1 MNFFRKLFTSKKEN
15 EKPKPKNISES
26 KPKSNPQSEQKNTSK
41 VELGDIATNEYFDQ
55 RYQED
60 NISESILEGTLKMIE
75 GYFVANK
82 IKPIIENP
90 INHPKNLD
98 QTIDEGFGFV
108 LYCKASEMDENF
120 AVGILA
126 MAFNDFMIKKYGF
139 KLYKDF
145 EPEYPLRNMTLKYDN
160 QGAKLSLYPIE
171 YTTKVINYEASF
183 DDLYERIKNNL
194 ESMPTSDDIFNKLM
208 GNLDD
213 KNEK

>member
-108 LYCKASEMDENF
+108 LYCKASKSCGNF
-120 AVGILA
+120 AS
-126 MAFNDFMIKKYGF
+126 
-139 KLYKDF
+139 
-145 EPEYPLRNMTLKYDN
+145 RNH
-160 QGAKLSLYPIE
+160 
-171 YTTKVINYEASF
+171 F
-183 DDLYERIKNNL
+183 WIKNL
-194 ESMPTSDDIFNKLM
+194 FLTSGTQPWWRSARFVASVVMHK
-208 GNLDD
+208 D
-213 KNEK
+213 K